1 MTEDEFKIEIEKIIS
16 GLSSAG
22 FASVDSQTIENLD
35 KFAAAAND
43 LGMKEGGKLITNLS
57 AAMKAIREGKSQAE
71 SGEIRLT
78 ALDFYVKK
86 LSSGNTEDL

>member
-1 MTEDEFKIEIEKIIS
+1 
-16 GLSSAG
+16 
-22 FASVDSQTIENLD
+22 
-35 KFAAAAND
+35 
-43 LGMKEGGKLITNLS
+43 
-57 AAMKAIREGKSQAE
+57 MKAIREGKSQAG